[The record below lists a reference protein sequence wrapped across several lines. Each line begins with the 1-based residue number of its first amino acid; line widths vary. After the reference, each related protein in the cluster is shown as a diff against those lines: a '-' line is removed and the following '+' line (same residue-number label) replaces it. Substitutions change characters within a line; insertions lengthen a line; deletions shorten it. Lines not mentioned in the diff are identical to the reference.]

1 MKKKRDLL
9 TRMAG
14 YITAAASQVVEKRDF
29 FDSMKSNAHR
39 HTDTLTHTHTHDFSC
54 LLFLEFIFCCDVVVG
69 NISVSQNTKLTRA
82 IEFRKE
88 SDITTTPQE
97 TQEVN

>member
-1 MKKKRDLL
+1 LKKKRDLL

-39 HTDTLTHTHTHDFSC
+39 HTDTLTHTHTRF
-54 LLFLEFIFCCDVVVG
+54 LLSFVPGVYFL
-69 NISVSQNTKLTRA
+69 L
-82 IEFRKE
+82 
-88 SDITTTPQE
+88 
-97 TQEVN
+97 